1 MSRNHRL
8 FRQYPLNGKATIST
22 GEVPTPYHIYDGYG
36 ALIGGTA
43 DLSAVQQLLKKQVV
57 VPVDNGDGRTFMGI
71 WICNFTEASLGPHHE
86 LQFSFFSGGRTNGE
100 PTSHALDL
108 LALMTDPGAKMLCH
122 GLWNST
128 PHVVAYNRELLSLNA
143 RLANSHIRN
152 GAGQLEF
159 TFEDEATRQPLISG
173 TFPNCTRFSMR
184 AAWDAT
190 GQIGLRRV
198 WTMARQPWVSLK
210 ILNPTGV
217 LLARN
222 AVAESFTR
230 NDVNLVRYFDPATDK
245 LEFGDTPYA
254 SLGFE
259 PHFVQYMRGF
269 KFVYLE
275 PH

>member
-1 MSRNHRL
+1 
-8 FRQYPLNGKATIST
+8 
-22 GEVPTPYHIYDGYG
+22 
-36 ALIGGTA
+36 
-43 DLSAVQQLLKKQVV
+43 
-57 VPVDNGDGRTFMGI
+57 
-71 WICNFTEASLGPHHE
+71 
-86 LQFSFFSGGRTNGE
+86 
-100 PTSHALDL
+100 
-108 LALMTDPGAKMLCH
+108 
-122 GLWNST
+122 
-128 PHVVAYNRELLSLNA
+128 
-143 RLANSHIRN
+143 
-152 GAGQLEF
+152 
-159 TFEDEATRQPLISG
+159 
-173 TFPNCTRFSMR
+173 
-184 AAWDAT
+184 
-190 GQIGLRRV
+190 
-198 WTMARQPWVSLK
+198 MARQPWVSLK

>member
-8 FRQYPLNGKATIST
+8 FRQYPLNGKATISI

-43 DLSAVQQLLKKQVV
+43 DLSAVQQLLKKEVV

-86 LQFSFFSGGRTNGE
+86 LQFSFFNGVRTNGK
-100 PTSHALDL
+100 PTNHALDL
-108 LALMTDPGAKMLCH
+108 LALMTDPGTKMLCH

-128 PHVVAYNRELLSLNA
+128 PQVVAYNRELLSLNS
-143 RLANSHIRN
+143 RLAGSHIAN
-152 GAGQLEF
+152 QAGELAF
-159 TFEDEATRQPLISG
+159 TFQDEATREPVISG
-173 TFPNCTRFSMR
+173 TLPKCTRFSIR
-184 AAWDAT
+184 AAWDAMS
-190 GQIGLRRV
+190 QIGFRRV
-198 WTMARQPWVSLK
+198 WAMARQPWVSLK

-217 LLARN
+217 LLPRN
-222 AVAESFTR
+222 DVAESFTK
-230 NDVNLVRYFDPATDK
+230 NDVNLVRYFDPSTDE
-245 LEFGDTPYA
+245 LVFGDTQYA
-254 SLGFE
+254 SLGFK
-259 PHFVQYMRGF
+259 PQFVQYMRGF